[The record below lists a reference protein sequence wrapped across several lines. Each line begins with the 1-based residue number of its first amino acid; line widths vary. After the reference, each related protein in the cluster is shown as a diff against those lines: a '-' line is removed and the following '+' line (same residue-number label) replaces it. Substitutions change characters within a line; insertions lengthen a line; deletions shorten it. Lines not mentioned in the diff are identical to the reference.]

1 MVQTQEKLI
10 AFLNST
16 YFLKKFILLYKNF
29 TFNGDHDVMYEIGK
43 LVAVTFNKQC
53 YPRAVVDTSDN
64 KIEIRC
70 TGILVK
76 NKFMWPEKDNICWYN
91 NGDIICIIESPTPV
105 SQRAFRL
112 CREDFEKVK
121 GLILSIFWRY
131 MLILML
137 IFCSNVFKHIRL
149 MLIVDNLIF

>member
-1 MVQTQEKLI
+1 MQTQEKLV

-16 YFLKKFILLYKNF
+16 HFLKKFILLCKNF
-29 TFNGDHDVMYEIGK
+29 TFNGDHGVMYEIGK
-43 LVAVTFNKQC
+43 LVAVTFNKQW

-64 KIEIRC
+64 KIEIKC

-76 NKFMWPEKDNICWYN
+76 NKFMCPEKDNVCWYD
-91 NGDIICIIESPTPV
+91 NGDIICVIESSTPV
-105 SQRAFRL
+105 SQRAFGL
-112 CREDFEKVK
+112 GREDFKKVK

-149 MLIVDNLIF
+149 MLIVDNIVF